1 MNTKGFAL
9 GLTLACLVA
18 AAGAADS
25 PAPKE
30 NVFATKPLG
39 IRVSIKMDGPYMEA
53 ADLEI
58 IYLFKHKASG
68 DTSRDSAEET
78 SITFQQP

>member
-1 MNTKGFAL
+1 
-9 GLTLACLVA
+9 LVA

-53 ADLEI
+53 ADLQI
-58 IYLFKHKASG
+58 ICLFKHKALAIL
-68 DTSRDSAEET
+68 TKARLRTRTHISAAFCPHCEIAA
-78 SITFQQP
+78 SLSVNR